1 MGDLPATRVQP
12 SRPFINTGVDY
23 AGPIIIKEGRG
34 RGKRLIKSYVAVFV
48 CFSTKAIHLE
58 LVSDCTS
65 DSFLAAFRRFIS
77 RRGNVTT
84 MYSDNGTNFVG
95 ANKELQTLK
104 QLFKDSQFQQEL
116 FSESL
121 KYNTNWK
128 FIPANSPHWGG
139 LWEAGVKSVKGHIK
153 RVVGDTS
160 LTFEEMYTFL
170 THVEACVNSRPITQL
185 STDPNDLIPLT
196 PGHFLI
202 GDRLTTV
209 LEPDLTPIRLN
220 RLSRWQ
226 LVQQL
231 QQHFWR
237 RWSSEYL
244 HHLQQR
250 LKWQDKTDKPF
261 KVGSLVLL

>member
-1 MGDLPATRVQP
+1 
-12 SRPFINTGVDY
+12 
-23 AGPIIIKEGRG
+23 
-34 RGKRLIKSYVAVFV
+34 
-48 CFSTKAIHLE
+48 
-58 LVSDCTS
+58 
-65 DSFLAAFRRFIS
+65 LAAFRRFIS

-170 THVEACVNSRPITQL
+170 TQVEACVNSRPITQL

-250 LKWQDKTDKPF
+250 SKWQDKTDKPF
-261 KVGSLVLL
+261 KVGSLVLLCDDNLPPLQWKLGRIQELHPGSDGLVRAVTVKTLTGSVRRAINRISILIE